1 MITTHMIAIWIGG
14 LSIFMIVCI
23 VMDSITK
30 HQDDTFVL
38 ENRNR
43 VKQKQQPI
51 LTSYSNDYEDVAM
64 IEDESVALVDYEDDS
79 FYKETNV

>member
-1 MITTHMIAIWIGG
+1 MITTHMISIWIGG
-14 LSIFMIVCI
+14 LSIFMVVCI

-38 ENRNR
+38 ENR
-43 VKQKQQPI
+43 VKQKQRPI

-79 FYKETNV
+79 FLQGD

>member
-1 MITTHMIAIWIGG
+1 MVM
-14 LSIFMIVCI
+14 CI

-43 VKQKQQPI
+43 VKQKQQSI

>member
-1 MITTHMIAIWIGG
+1 MITTHMISIWIGG

-43 VKQKQQPI
+43 MKQKQQPI
-51 LTSYSNDYEDVAM
+51 LTSYSNNYEDVAM
-64 IEDESVALVDYEDDS
+64 IDDESVALVDYEDDS
-79 FYKETNV
+79 FLQGD